1 MRQAEGPARPQGRP
15 AKHRG
20 GSGRRGAGG
29 LPGGG
34 GRRRPRGRAPARQ
47 ARPGPHRD
55 GGRGGDGRAQGAG
68 LEGVRQLAKLARDLT
83 GMADTAAT
91 AALKE
96 LASTASA
103 SFPDGRGVFD
113 ALASSAS
120 AVKGGALKAGA
131 TKFAGDLETQCDKPK
146 GQRDL
151 KAYLRDT
158 GGCVVGAAQAAFPA
172 AVEGG
177 VREGVRQLAKLA
189 RDLTGM
195 ADAAATAA
203 LKELASTASASF
215 PDGRGVFDALASSA

>member
-1 MRQAEGPARPQGRP
+1 
-15 AKHRG
+15 
-20 GSGRRGAGG
+20 
-29 LPGGG
+29 
-34 GRRRPRGRAPARQ
+34 
-47 ARPGPHRD
+47 
-55 GGRGGDGRAQGAG
+55 
-68 LEGVRQLAKLARDLT
+68 
-83 GMADTAAT
+83 MAYTAAT
-91 AALKE
+91 AGLKL
-96 LASTASA
+96 LASPASA
-103 SFPDGRGVFD
+103 CFPEGRGVFG

-158 GGCVVGAAQAAFPA
+158 GVCVVGAAQAAFPA

-215 PDGRGVFDALASSA
+215 PDGRGVFDALASSASAVKAGALKAGANKFAEVGRAPCGEREGK